1 MSLRLDPN
9 RCTWQPPKWP
19 PGTSVAI
26 KLQDDAEEIANIQIE
41 RIKNSDNQRRFRYLA
56 PSLSPDETVRD
67 TFFFSLADEKNRET
81 ESWVLAALEN
91 LHHPLRR
98 AQSEKYL
105 QASLEL
111 LQEIQVTGDVFFPTN
126 WLAANFANHR
136 SISAAN
142 TVYTF
147 LEERPEYNAQLK
159 MKILQEADP
168 LFRAYVIVAADQPD

>member
-1 MSLRLDPN
+1 MFILDVA
-9 RCTWQPPKWP
+9 QLL
-19 PGTSVAI
+19 AI
-26 KLQDDAEEIANIQIE
+26 KLQDEAEEIVSTQLE
-41 RIKNSDNQRRFRYLA
+41 RIENPDNQRRFRYLE
-56 PSLSPDETVRD
+56 PSLSPDEIIRD

-105 QASLEL
+105 LASLEL
-111 LQEIQVTGDVFFPTN
+111 LQEIQVTGDIFFPTN
-126 WLAANFANHR
+126 WLAANLANHR
-136 SISAAN
+136 SISAVN

-147 LEERPEYNAQLK
+147 LEERPDYNAQLK

-168 LFRAYVIVAADQPD
+168 VFRAYIIVEADQPE